1 MSQLVVIEMDELLSM
16 IKKAVAD
23 GLTENTPYP
32 SPTAINPNLMTR
44 KQAAKYLGVS
54 PNTVTLYNRQGK
66 ISAAVINGQYR
77 FFESDLLKYLN
88 KTKA

>member
-23 GLTENTPYP
+23 GLAEKTPYP
-32 SPTAINPNLMTR
+32 SPSAINPNLMTR
-44 KQAAKYLGVS
+44 KQAGQYLGVS

>member
-1 MSQLVVIEMDELLSM
+1 MSQLVVIELDELYSM
-16 IKKAVAD
+16 IKKAVVE
-23 GLTENTPYP
+23 GNTDNVPYP
-32 SPTAINPNLMTR
+32 SPTAISPKLMTR
-44 KQAAKYLGVS
+44 NQAAEYLGVH

-66 ISAAVINGQYR
+66 ISAAIINGKYR